1 MTRLRAVF
9 LDRDNTLIAD
19 PGYIRRP
26 DQVQLLPG
34 VAEAVRRFRA
44 AGYRVVVVTNQSG
57 VARGYLTEDQLGA
70 VHDRLRT
77 LLRAEGAELD
87 AIYYCPYLDG
97 PDATVATYR
106 RKSPL
111 RKPEPGMLLEAA
123 ADHHLDLARSWM
135 IGDSERDMEAGRRA
149 GCRSVL
155 LVGSNGSDAD
165 SHEQAVDGRPQGGAD
180 YTAETLPHAADIVE
194 GNELMHDEPNE
205 KKAEQTQLLTE
216 IRDLLESQ
224 NRRGSQE
231 DFSLLRLCGS
241 IAQMF
246 AIVVCM
252 WGILALASQDSEAA
266 TARFVLAIFLELATV
281 AAWLA
286 DRSR

>member
-1 MTRLRAVF
+1 MTRPRAVF

-19 PGYIRRP
+19 PGFIRRP
-26 DQVQLLPG
+26 EQVQLLPG
-34 VAEAVRRFRA
+34 AAQAVRRFRA

-57 VARGYLTEDQLGA
+57 VARGLLTEDQLQA

-77 LLRAEGAELD
+77 LLRAQGAELD
-87 AIYYCPYLDG
+87 AIYYCPHLDG
-97 PDATVATYR
+97 PEAKVASYR

-111 RKPEPGMLLEAA
+111 RKPEPGMLLAAA
-123 ADHHLDLARSWM
+123 ADHQFDLARSWM

-155 LVGSNGSDAD
+155 LIGSNGSDAD
-165 SHEQAVDGRPQGGAD
+165 SHEQASDGRPQGGAD
-180 YTAETLPHAADIVE
+180 YTAKTLSQAADIVE
-194 GNELMHDEPNE
+194 DNEPMQDEPNE
-205 KKAEQTQLLTE
+205 EKAEQTQLLTE

-224 NRRGSQE
+224 TRRGSQE
-231 DFSLLRLCGS
+231 DFSFRRLCAS

-246 AIVVCM
+246 AIVVCL
-252 WGILALASQDSEAA
+252 WGVLALADQDSAAA
-266 TARFVLAIFLELATV
+266 TARFVLAVFLQLATI

-286 DRSR
+286 DHRR

>member
-1 MTRLRAVF
+1 MTRPRAVF
-9 LDRDNTLIAD
+9 LDRDKTLIAD
-19 PGYIRRP
+19 PGYISQP
-26 DQVQLLPG
+26 DQVKLLPG
-34 VAEAVRRFRA
+34 AAEAVRRFRA

-57 VARGYLTEDQLGA
+57 VARGLLTEEQLQA

-97 PDATVATYR
+97 PEAKVAAYR

-111 RKPEPGMLLEAA
+111 RKPEPGMLLAAA
-123 ADHHLDLARSWM
+123 ADHQLDLVGSWM
-135 IGDSERDMEAGRRA
+135 IGDGVRDTEAGRRA

-155 LVGSNGSDAD
+155 LIGSNESNAE
-165 SHEQAVDGRPQGGAD
+165 SREQASDGRPQGGAD
-180 YTAETLPHAADIVE
+180 YTAETLSQAADIVE
-194 GNELMHDEPNE
+194 GNEPMQDEPNE
-205 KKAEQTQLLTE
+205 QKTEQTQLLTE

-224 NRRGSQE
+224 TRRGSQE
-231 DFSLLRLCGS
+231 DFSFRRLCAS

-246 AIVVCM
+246 AIVVCL
-252 WGILALASQDSEAA
+252 WGVLALASQDSAAA
-266 TARFVLAIFLELATV
+266 TARFALAVFLQLATI

-286 DRSR
+286 DRGR

>member
-1 MTRLRAVF
+1 MTRRRAVF

-57 VARGYLTEDQLGA
+57 VARGLLTEEQLEA
-70 VHDRLRT
+70 VHDRLRS
-77 LLRAEGAELD
+77 LLRAQGAELD

-97 PDATVATYR
+97 PDAKVATYR

-123 ADHHLDLARSWM
+123 ADHQLDLARSWM
-135 IGDSERDMEAGRRA
+135 IGDSERDMEAARRA

-155 LVGSNGSDAD
+155 LIGSNGSHAE
-165 SHEQAVDGRPQGGAD
+165 SHEQASVGRPQSGAD
-180 YTAETLPHAADIVE
+180 YTAETLPQAAAIVE
-194 GNELMHDEPNE
+194 GNEPMQDQPNE

-246 AIVVCM
+246 AIVVCL
-252 WGILALASQDSEAA
+252 WGVVALASQDSAAA
-266 TARFVLAIFLELATV
+266 TARFVLAVFLQLATI

-286 DRSR
+286 DRNR

>member
-1 MTRLRAVF
+1 
-9 LDRDNTLIAD
+9 
-19 PGYIRRP
+19 
-26 DQVQLLPG
+26 
-34 VAEAVRRFRA
+34 
-44 AGYRVVVVTNQSG
+44 
-57 VARGYLTEDQLGA
+57 
-70 VHDRLRT
+70 
-77 LLRAEGAELD
+77 
-87 AIYYCPYLDG
+87 
-97 PDATVATYR
+97 
-106 RKSPL
+106 
-111 RKPEPGMLLEAA
+111 MLLEAA

-180 YTAETLPHAADIVE
+180 FTAETLPHAADIVE